1 MAELVYH
8 CPHCGAS
15 HQIDESLIGDRVTCR
30 KCGRPFE
37 AAAPV
42 AQPVAAAPGE
52 TAAFRVDPG
61 EGEIEETIL
70 QVHPA
75 LAREHPLRFVG
86 IWLVILVGLG
96 VAGLGLVG
104 KALLPG
110 NLPQSVFVIGGL
122 VLAGLAALAWF
133 VWWTRSR
140 FTTLKVTNRRTVLR
154 RGLLARETT
163 EVRHRD
169 VRNIQVNQGTLDR
182 LLGVGDLAISSA
194 GQDDLEIAVRGV
206 PNPEKIA
213 AVIRDM
219 QS

>member
-52 TAAFRVDPG
+52 KAAFRVEPG

-70 QVHPA
+70 RVHPA
-75 LAREHPLRFVG
+75 LVRESPLRFLGVC
-86 IWLVILVGLG
+86 LVFVVGLA
-96 VAGLGLVG
+96 VAGLGLIG
-104 KALLPG
+104 SRLLPG
-110 NLPQSVFVIGGL
+110 GLSQSVFVVVGL
-122 VLAGLAALAWF
+122 VLAGLAGLAWLA
-133 VWWTRSR
+133 WWVRSR
-140 FTTLKVTNRRTVLR
+140 FTALTVTNRRSVLR

-169 VRNIQVNQGTLDR
+169 VRNIQVNQGTLER

-194 GQDDLEIAVRGV
+194 GQDNLEIAVRGI
-206 PNPEKIA
+206 PDPEKIA